1 MFSGPKQG
9 LIPFESVYFWGL
21 QHPAEQQEGHGLS
34 LRTKSP
40 EKCAVITEKS
50 I

>member
-1 MFSGPKQG
+1 MFSGPNQG
-9 LIPFESVYFWGL
+9 LIPLESLHFWGL
-21 QHPAEQQEGHGLS
+21 QHPAEQQEGRGLS

-40 EKCAVITEKS
+40 EKRAVITEKS